1 MQRSYR
7 KICAIKHKGER
18 CVADLPTYDILDDE
32 HIFISFDCA
41 YRTLGWCILGFNP
54 TRTIIKLR
62 EFGANLPQIPRD
74 IPWFNMFHLIGK
86 GVEDVLGAKIKDVNR
101 VNRAKLLADTIA
113 RIIPRKIIARATIVI
128 EEQLRAQM
136 LRGGFRVAGGNADI
150 EAQLLMYF
158 TAVEPAR
165 KIILINSKIKKKYME
180 ELGLSSA
187 NLPYNKRYDA
197 NKCNSCKAFG
207 MISTQFNFGDVGKTV
222 IADEADACIQIL
234 ATIFLHPE
242 YI

>member
-7 KICAIKHKGER
+7 KACAAKHER
-18 CVADLPTYDILDDE
+18 VQNVPRALAPGAQDE
-32 HIFISFDCA
+32 HIFIGFDCA

-54 TRTIIKLR
+54 AQTAEKMR
-62 EFGANLPQIPRD
+62 EACANLPQVPRE
-74 IPWFNMFHLIGK
+74 IPWFNMFRLIGK
-86 GVEDVLGAKIKDVNR
+86 GVEDVLGAKIKDVDR
-101 VNRAKLLADTIA
+101 VTRARLLADTIT
-113 RIIPRKIIARATIVI
+113 RIIPRDIVARSVVII

-136 LRGGFRVAGGNADI
+136 LRGSFRVAGGNADI

-158 TAVEPAR
+158 TAVAPAR
-165 KIILINSKIKKKYME
+165 KVILINSKVKKRYME

-187 NLPYNKRYDA
+187 GLAQGKRYDA

-207 MISTQFNFGDVGKTV
+207 MVAAQFNFGDVGSTV